1 VRERG
6 VAVRQAARDPNA
18 PENLLRKWVFL
29 FFVGR
34 DPPKAEFDVCSFT
47 NPQSRVGHAPSTVLA
62 DLDHDSRCG
71 DNLCHVAGR
80 EANDPN
86 EPEGNRSSDHSHS
99 DLAKGWD
106 G

>member
-34 DPPKAEFDVCSFT
+34 DPPKAEFDVCFFYKSSK
-47 NPQSRVGHAPSTVLA
+47 P
-62 DLDHDSRCG
+62 CG
-71 DNLCHVAGR
+71 PCTLNGF
-80 EANDPN
+80 
-86 EPEGNRSSDHSHS
+86 G
-99 DLAKGWD
+99 
-106 G
+106 